1 MAEAKMG
8 RATAALATM
17 LMALRNSRREQF
29 GFIESNAPGTL
40 E

>member
-1 MAEAKMG
+1 MAEVKMG
-8 RATAALATM
+8 RTTAALATM

-29 GFIESNAPGTL
+29 GFIEFNPSQTL